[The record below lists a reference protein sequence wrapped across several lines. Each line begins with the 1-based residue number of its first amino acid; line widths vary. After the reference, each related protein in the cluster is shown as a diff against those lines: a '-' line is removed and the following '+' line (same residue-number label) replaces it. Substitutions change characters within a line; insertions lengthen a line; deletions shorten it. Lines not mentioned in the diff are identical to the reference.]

1 MEPVKESKDN
11 KKPLLGEILIK
22 RKLLTDKQLEDALE
36 IQKKGKGLLG
46 EVLVKLGYVEEKNIV
61 VALIIQCGIPYI
73 AVNKYQIDPKLLGIF
88 PEKLARE
95 FHAIPFDRAGDI
107 LNVVMTDPLNEDIK
121 KELEYATKCKIVAF
135 IATHGEIEEAI
146 ARTYK
151 KAGK

>member
-1 MEPVKESKDN
+1 MEPDEESKDN
-11 KKPLLGEILIK
+11 KKPLLGGILIK

-36 IQKKGKGLLG
+36 VQKKEKGLLG

-73 AVNKYQIDPKLLGIF
+73 AVNKYQIDPKLLSIF

-121 KELEYATKCKIVAF
+121 KELEFATKCKIAV
-135 IATHGEIEEAI
+135 
-146 ARTYK
+146 
-151 KAGK
+151 